1 MSGAYVHPTAVVDD
15 GAVLG
20 DGTKVW
26 HFVHV
31 SAGARVGRGCV
42 LGQNVFVGAGVVVG
56 DGVRVQNN
64 VSIYA
69 GVTVEDDAFL
79 GPSCVF
85 TNVNEPRAFIARKD
99 EFRPTRV
106 GRGATVGANATIVCG
121 HDLGPYC
128 LVGAG
133 AVVTR
138 DVPAHALMLG
148 VPARRAGWVCRCGRR
163 LPEGAEP
170 TCGDCGARY
179 HLRGER
185 LEPAAAP
192 SPEDAP

>member
-1 MSGAYVHPTAVVDD
+1 MSVFVHPTAVVDD
-15 GAVLG
+15 GVSLG

-31 SAGARVGRGCV
+31 SRGARLGPRCV
-42 LGQNVFVGAGVVVG
+42 LGQNVFVGDGVALG
-56 DGVRVQNN
+56 AGVRVQNN

-85 TNVNEPRAFIARKD
+85 TNVNEPRAFIERKH
-99 EFRPTRV
+99 EFRETRV

-121 HDLGPYC
+121 HDLGDYC
-128 LVGAG
+128 FIGAG
-133 AVVTR
+133 AVVTAS
-138 DVPAHALMLG
+138 VPAYALMLG

-163 LPEGAEP
+163 LPESSEP
-170 TCGDCGARY
+170 TCGDCGASYRVAQETCTP
-179 HLRGER
+179 R
-185 LEPAAAP
+185 EPTP
-192 SPEDAP
+192 